1 MKILVTGSKGQL
13 GRELISQGKQLD
25 FEILSFDLP
34 ELDIT
39 DIIQVE
45 KIFSNSNPALVI
57 NAAAYTNVDGAESEK
72 TLACKVNRDGPANL
86 AKACAK
92 AKIPLIHISTDYV
105 FDGRKG
111 TPYLETD
118 PVSPTGVYG
127 KSKEQGEAEV
137 RSHLN
142 QHIILRTAWLYGI
155 HGHNFVKTMLK
166 LGREKKIVKVVADQ
180 YGCPT
185 SADDLA
191 EAVLMIADRIRN
203 SSTIKWGTYHY
214 CGHGITTWHKFA
226 ETIFEISREYDSME
240 IPKVEPVTTA
250 EYPTKAKRPA
260 FSALD
265 CSLIYKNLGI
275 SAKPWQKSL
284 KRTIRALKNI

>member
-13 GRELISQGKQLD
+13 GRELISQGKQFN

-45 KIFSNSNPALVI
+45 KILSNFHPSLII

-72 TLACKVNRDGPANL
+72 TLAFKVNREGPANL

-92 AKIPLIHISTDYV
+92 AKIPLIHISTDYI

-111 TPYLETD
+111 MPYIETD

-142 QHIILRTAWLYGI
+142 RHIILRTAWLYGI

-166 LGREKKIVKVVADQ
+166 LGKEKKIIKVVADQ

-191 EAVLMIADRIRN
+191 ETVLIIADRIRN
-203 SSTIKWGTYHY
+203 GSKIKWGTYHY

-226 ETIFEISREYDSME
+226 KTIFEISREYDSME
-240 IPKVEPVTTA
+240 NPMVEPVTTS

-265 CSLIYKNLGI
+265 CSLIHKNFGI
-275 SAKPWQKSL
+275 SVKPWQESL

>member
-13 GRELISQGKQLD
+13 GRELISQGKQFN

-45 KIFSNSNPALVI
+45 KILSNSQPSLVI
-57 NAAAYTNVDGAESEK
+57 NAAAYTNVDGAESEQ
-72 TLACKVNRDGPANL
+72 TLVYKVNRDGPANL

-92 AKIPLIHISTDYV
+92 ANIPLIHISTDYV
-105 FDGRKG
+105 FDGGKG
-111 TPYLETD
+111 TPYIETD
-118 PVSPTGVYG
+118 PVSPTGIYG

-155 HGHNFVKTMLK
+155 HGNNFVKTMLK
-166 LGREKKIVKVVADQ
+166 LGREKKIIKVVADQ
-180 YGCPT
+180 HGCPT

-191 EAVLMIADRIRN
+191 EAVLIIADKIRN
-203 SSTIKWGTYHY
+203 SSKIKWGTYHY

-226 ETIFEISREYDSME
+226 ETIFEITKEYDLMG
-240 IPKVEPVTTA
+240 IPKIEPVTTA

-265 CSLIYKNLGI
+265 CGLIYKNFGI
-275 SAKPWQKSL
+275 SAKPWQESL
-284 KRTIRALKNI
+284 KRTIRALI

>member
-13 GRELISQGKQLD
+13 GSELISQGKQFD
-25 FEILSFDLP
+25 FEILPFDLP

-45 KIFSNSNPALVI
+45 KILSKSQPSLVI
-57 NAAAYTNVDGAESEK
+57 NAAAYTNVDSAESEQ
-72 TLACKVNRDGPANL
+72 TLAYKANRDGPANL

-105 FDGRKG
+105 FDGREK
-111 TPYLETD
+111 TPYIETD

-166 LGREKKIVKVVADQ
+166 LGRKKKIIKVVADQ

-185 SADDLA
+185 SSDDLA
-191 EAVLMIADRIRN
+191 EAVLTIADDIRN
-203 SSTIKWGTYHY
+203 NSKIKWGTYHY
-214 CGHGITTWHKFA
+214 CGQGITTWHKFT
-226 ETIFEISREYDSME
+226 ETIFEITKQYDSTG
-240 IPKVEPVTTA
+240 IPRIEPVTTA

-265 CSLIYKNLGI
+265 CSLIYKNFGI
-275 SAKPWQKSL
+275 SAKPWQESL
-284 KRTIRALKNI
+284 KRTIRALI